1 MRVVGVIPARLASRR
16 LPRKV
21 LLPLAGKPILQHVY
35 ERSLRARLDA
45 LVVATDSREVE
56 SAARAFGAE
65 VVRTSPTH
73 KSGTDRVAEVAKAV
87 PADVYL
93 NIQGDEPFMTAVVL
107 NRLVSLMGK
116 PQVEVGTVVTRL
128 PDQEAEDPQRVKVI
142 VTREGR
148 CLYFSRAAIPYVRH
162 HQPFGGYRLHVG
174 LYAYRRDALL
184 SFARLEPGLFEE
196 VEGLEQL
203 RFLENGVPIY
213 AALVRYQGFGIDTKK
228 DLEQAERLLRRRPA

>member
-1 MRVVGVIPARLASRR
+1 MIPARLASSR

-35 ERSLRARLDA
+35 ERSRKARLDA
-45 LVVATDSREVE
+45 LLVATDSQEVE

-73 KSGTDRVAEVAKAV
+73 KSGTDRVAEVAKAR

-93 NIQGDEPFMTAVVL
+93 NIQGDEPFMTAAVL
-107 NRLVSLMGK
+107 NKLADLMAD
-116 PQVEVGTVVTRL
+116 PEVLVGTVVTRL
-128 PDQEAEDPQRVKVI
+128 PDYEADDPQRVKAI
-142 VTREGR
+142 VTKHGR

-162 HQPFGGYRLHVG
+162 HRPFGGFRLHVG
-174 LYAYRRDALL
+174 IYAYRREALL
-184 SFARLEPGLFEE
+184 SFAKMKPGLLEA

-203 RFLENGVPIY
+203 RFLENGVPIH
-213 AALVRYQGFGIDTKK
+213 AALVRYQGFGIDTKQ
-228 DLEQAERLLRRRPA
+228 DLERAERLLRRRSA